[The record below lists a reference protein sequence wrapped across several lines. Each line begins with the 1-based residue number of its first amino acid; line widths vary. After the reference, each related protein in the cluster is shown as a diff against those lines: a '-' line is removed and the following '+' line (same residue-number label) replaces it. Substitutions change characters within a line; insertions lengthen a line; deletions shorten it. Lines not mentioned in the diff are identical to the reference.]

1 MSMTVGVCHVWL
13 RLPENHSLKGKR
25 QVVKSLLARLHN
37 KFNVAAAEVDDN
49 DRWQIVSLGVTC
61 VTNNERHVHQ
71 IMAQVIA
78 FIQAERPDAELIDY
92 RTEVLHGFE
101 E

>member
-1 MSMTVGVCHVWL
+1 MSMTVGVCRVWL

-49 DRWQIVSLGVTC
+49 DRWQTVSLGVTC
-61 VTNNERHVHQ
+61 MTNSERHVHQ
-71 IMAQVIA
+71 IMAQVTA